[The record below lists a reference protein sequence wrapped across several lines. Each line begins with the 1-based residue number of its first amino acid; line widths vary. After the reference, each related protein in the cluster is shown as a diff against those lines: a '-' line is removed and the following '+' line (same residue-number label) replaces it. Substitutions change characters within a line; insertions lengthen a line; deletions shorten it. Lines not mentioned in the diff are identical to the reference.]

1 MCNGRRH
8 EVINVRDLCSPIPLK
23 RFPELLSTT
32 SNSVNTIW
40 GSVINPTRPLDLL
53 NQGRFG
59 GRYVLSATSYS
70 TCRLQVHARSA
81 SSVDFEEYVDI
92 STVDGG
98 PFAAIFKV
106 GLGKGGLSLFPRV
119 LSLALTFEVAG

>member
-1 MCNGRRH
+1 MCRGRRH

-40 GSVINPTRPLDLL
+40 GPVINPTRPLDLL

-59 GRYVLSATSYS
+59 GRYVLSATSDS
-70 TCRLQVHARSA
+70 TCRFQVHARSA
-81 SSVDFEEYVDI
+81 SSVDFEEYVDMSNGPGWSLCINFQSWLRKGRTILVSKGVVI
-92 STVDGG
+92 SLD
-98 PFAAIFKV
+98 
-106 GLGKGGLSLFPRV
+106 L
-119 LSLALTFEVAG
+119 